1 MREKQRVASKVASE
15 QVYAEWIASCEAY
28 EVMLESLHWRSGRT
42 VPTGFTRITRGQP
55 TSVFNHLL
63 INLNMG
69 LCIST
74 TSLRQSSGR
83 IGQGAM
89 SDESQQQRYASFS
102 CYA

>member
-55 TSVFNHLL
+55 TSVLNHSLL
-63 INLNMG
+63 AMG
-69 LCIST
+69 LSISGP
-74 TSLRQSSGR
+74 QSTGR

-89 SDESQQQRYASFS
+89 SGETQWQRYAASFC
-102 CYA
+102 CYACWL